1 MCAICRMEAL
11 EMPML
16 VSEPE
21 DLYGL
26 QKIALEFEEKIYT
39 SAANQVI

>member
-1 MCAICRMEAL
+1 
-11 EMPML
+11 MPML